1 MLELVKQRLV
11 DLGFATSNEP
21 GILDNNLLAYAIEK
35 VEFYIQARTN
45 LKLVPQELT
54 NVAIDMAVGE
64 FLFAKH
70 ASGQLDLSRIN
81 FEAVV
86 KRVQDGDT
94 DVTYAVSDSY
104 SPEAK
109 FNLFIEQLRHGG
121 VKWSDYRVI
130 KW

>member
-21 GILDNNLLAYAIEK
+21 GNLDDNLLLYTIEK

-45 LKLVPQELT
+45 LNLVPQELA

-70 ASGQLDLSRIN
+70 ASGQLDLSHIN
-81 FEAVV
+81 FGAVI

-109 FNLFIEQLRHGG
+109 FNALIEQLRHGG